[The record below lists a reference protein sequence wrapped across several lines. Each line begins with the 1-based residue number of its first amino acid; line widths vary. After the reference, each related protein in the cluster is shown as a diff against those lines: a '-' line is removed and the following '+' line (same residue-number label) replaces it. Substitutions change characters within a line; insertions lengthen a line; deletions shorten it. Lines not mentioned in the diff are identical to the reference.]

1 MCVFLLRM
9 TEIHSHSEDNLS
21 KIGLQEKRALAIVLC
36 LTIGIMLM
44 EAAAGFFTGSLALL
58 SDAVHMLTDVVSITL
73 ALFAIW
79 FSLRPPTSRK
89 TFGFYRA
96 EILAAFLNSLLLF
109 GVSVWIFIEA
119 YNRLRIP
126 IEVKSLEMTL
136 VAFIGLLIN
145 LLGAYILLRIKSK
158 NLNIRGAILHV
169 ISDVLGL
176 FGALIAGLVILK
188 TRWYYADPIISI
200 LIIVLILR
208 STWKLFSESIHILLE
223 GTPKGID
230 LKSLENAIGSHNGVL
245 GVHDLHAWT
254 LSQGFEA
261 LSAHLVVE
269 DIKMSQE
276 LIEGIKNHLHNEFQ
290 ITHIT
295 LQVET
300 RKCNPGDINCYETKT
315 QSL

>member
-1 MCVFLLRM
+1 MG
-9 TEIHSHSEDNLS
+9 EIHSHNEDTFS
-21 KIGLQEKRALAIVLC
+21 KIGLKENKALVIVLC

-44 EAAAGFFTGSLALL
+44 EAVAGFFTGSLALL
-58 SDAVHMLTDVVSITL
+58 SDAVHMLTDVVSIAL

-126 IEVKSLEMTL
+126 SEVKGLEMTL
-136 VAFIGLLIN
+136 VAFIGLIIN
-145 LLGAYILLRIKSK
+145 LLGAYILLRINSGK
-158 NLNIRGAILHV
+158 LNIRGATLHV

-176 FGALIAGLVILK
+176 FGALAAGLVILK
-188 TRWYYADPIISI
+188 TGWYYADPIISI
-200 LIIVLILR
+200 FITALILR

-254 LSQGFEA
+254 LTQGFEA
-261 LSAHLVVE
+261 LSAHLVIE
-269 DIKMSQE
+269 DIKMCEE
-276 LIEGIKNHLHNEFQ
+276 LIEEIKNDLHDEFR
-290 ITHIT
+290 ITHVT

-300 RKCNPGDINCYETKT
+300 RKCEPIGVTCYETKA